1 LLDNNSA
8 EADELLPGVSRNK
21 LNGSE
26 LKKNR
31 SEQKKNRILKNP
43 AYCSV
48 TLMTAGLKFLRTSGE

>member
-1 LLDNNSA
+1 LDNNSA
-8 EADELLPGVSRNK
+8 GADELLPGVSRNK

-26 LKKNR
+26 LKKKPLGA
-31 SEQKKNRILKNP
+31 EKNRILKNP